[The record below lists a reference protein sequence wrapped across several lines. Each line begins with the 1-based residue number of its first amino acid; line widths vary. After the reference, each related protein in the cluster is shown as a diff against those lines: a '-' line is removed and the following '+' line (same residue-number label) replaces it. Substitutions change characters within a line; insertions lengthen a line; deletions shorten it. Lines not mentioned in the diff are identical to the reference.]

1 MSRGVGRDHETVR
14 RAIVAAACAL
24 VAEEGTGALT
34 VRRVAAAAG
43 VSPGRVQHYFPSRS
57 DLMLSAFDSVQH
69 DVAAEV
75 ATAVGE
81 AGAPEQVLTAVLRAM
96 IPTDDT
102 AMRRLRVVVQF
113 ESLALTEDILATRIR
128 EGHAELLALLER
140 LLESSRIR
148 LDSNNTAGT
157 AQGLVATA
165 EGLSGQVLLGQASPD
180 RALALLQTSIDNIFQ
195 GAAS

>member
-81 AGAPEQVLTAVLRAM
+81 AGAPEQEIGRAH
-96 IPTDDT
+96 
-102 AMRRLRVVVQF
+102 V
-113 ESLALTEDILATRIR
+113 
-128 EGHAELLALLER
+128 
-140 LLESSRIR
+140 
-148 LDSNNTAGT
+148 
-157 AQGLVATA
+157 
-165 EGLSGQVLLGQASPD
+165 
-180 RALALLQTSIDNIFQ
+180 
-195 GAAS
+195 

>member
-1 MSRGVGRDHETVR
+1 MGRDHETVR

-96 IPTDDT
+96 IPIDDT
-102 AMRRLRVVVQF
+102 AMRRLRVVAQF
-113 ESLALTEDILATRIR
+113 ESLSLTEDILATRIR

>member
-96 IPTDDT
+96 IPIDDT
-102 AMRRLRVVVQF
+102 AMRRLRVVAQF
-113 ESLALTEDILATRIR
+113 ESLSLTEDILATRIR

>member
-81 AGAPEQVLTAVLRAM
+81 AAAPEQVLTAVLRAM
-96 IPTDDT
+96 IPIDDT
-102 AMRRLRVVVQF
+102 AMRRLRVVAQF
-113 ESLALTEDILATRIR
+113 ESLSLTEDILATRIR
-128 EGHAELLALLER
+128 EGHAELLAFLER

-180 RALALLQTSIDNIFQ
+180 RALALLQTSIDDMFR
-195 GAAS
+195 GVAS

>member
-43 VSPGRVQHYFPSRS
+43 VSPGRVQHYFPDRTT
-57 DLMLSAFDSVQH
+57 LMLAAFDSVQH

-96 IPTDDT
+96 IPIDDT
-102 AMRRLRVVVQF
+102 AMRRLRVVAQF
-113 ESLALTEDILATRIR
+113 ESLSLTEDILATRIR